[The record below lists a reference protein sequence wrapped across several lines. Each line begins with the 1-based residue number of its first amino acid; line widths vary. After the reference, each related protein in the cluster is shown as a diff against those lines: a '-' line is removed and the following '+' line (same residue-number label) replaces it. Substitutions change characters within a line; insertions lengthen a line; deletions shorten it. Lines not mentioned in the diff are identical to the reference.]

1 MTNSSC
7 KIYTEMEVTKI
18 ILGEAGGYVEMKKIH
33 FKRIMALMLSFV
45 MIMGAA
51 FAMTSNTAKAASEA
65 TFTVTA
71 DKTELHRGD
80 QFTVSVSMADNVNA
94 YGLTYKMFYD
104 AKKVSLVG
112 EPAKGSI
119 IDEAPN
125 CGGYGIYNKIT
136 GSDGIQAT
144 VICLS
149 KAVPNGTLMSATFEV
164 LEDAE
169 VGDLNFTYDIMITD
183 ESTAVLEHTNN
194 DQTDLS
200 VVVPVTGISLNKNET
215 TIARGATEQ
224 LTATVVPEGTGSTVA
239 WSSDNEEVATV
250 DQNGLVT
257 AVGKGTANIT
267 ATAGGQSASC
277 KVTVNAPLQG
287 IQITGEQST
296 IKKGQ
301 TTQLS
306 VIYEPEDTTDDA
318 TVTWSSDNE
327 DVATVD
333 QTGLVKAV
341 ADGTANIKAK
351 VGTLEATY
359 AITVQEVKLN
369 SIAIKDATTIHRG
382 GTETLEVTY
391 DPENTTDDK
400 TVVWESSDPT
410 VANVDGSGTVTA
422 VGIGSAKITA
432 KVGNHTD
439 VCVVTVDAPLE
450 SIDVQDALELVK
462 NQTAVINYELVP
474 SDTTDKALVTF
485 TSSDPTVAT
494 VDENGKVT
502 ALKAGT
508 TVITLK
514 GANDVTAEVTV
525 TVTEIQIDT
534 VSLDKESAVV
544 EKGQTTELTAVV
556 GPETTTDENKSI
568 KWSSSD
574 PSVVKVSP
582 EQTNSGEKVTVTATD
597 KGGTATITAEAWNG
611 TKAECVITVPI
622 HIENVTLPQDVTL
635 NRGRTTV
642 LDVVCDPEENDD
654 TITSVEWQSDAPE
667 VAFVYSDGTIEGIK
681 EGTANVTA
689 KVTVTTLANETKE
702 YTAQTQVTVN
712 ENHLDADLGEKL
724 AFEKMEDALLK
735 GQSIDMYAQLNLED
749 IMYENEITDGVLIE
763 WTSSDED
770 VATIGQTGRLT
781 GLKKGSTTIT
791 AVVTAKDGEGQIV
804 GTYTVETEVEVKEIP
819 LESIAFDKIIK
830 EMVVGSSETLHII
843 YNPENT
849 TDLRDV
855 EWSSSDEAI
864 LSVEN
869 GKVTALKPGTATI
882 TAKVGDKEVSCEILV
897 KAAESGQPG
906 QGSGTD
912 SGNAAGAGTDK
923 GDSVRTGD
931 TANIILY
938 IVLLAGAMAAIVII
952 WRKRRF
958 TK

>member
-1 MTNSSC
+1 
-7 KIYTEMEVTKI
+7 
-18 ILGEAGGYVEMKKIH
+18 MKKIH
-33 FKRIMALMLSFV
+33 FKRILALMLSFV

-51 FAMTSNTAKAASEA
+51 FAMMPNTAKAASEA

-71 DKTELHRGD
+71 DKKELHRGD
-80 QFTVSVSMADNVNA
+80 QFTVTVSMADNVNA
-94 YGLTYKMFYD
+94 YGLTYELFYD
-104 AKKVSLVG
+104 AAKVSVVG
-112 EPAKGSI
+112 EPQRGTVYDGLSMDNMDIYMLTSDVAGSCVAATI
-119 IDEAPN
+119 GRTEAA
-125 CGGYGIYNKIT
+125 I
-136 GSDGIQAT
+136 S
-144 VICLS
+144 
-149 KAVPNGTLMSATFEV
+149 NGTVMMITFEV
-164 LEDAE
+164 LEDAA
-169 VGDLNFTYDIMITD
+169 VGDLGFTYNVLITD
-183 ESTAVLEHTNN
+183 GSTAVLEYTNN

-200 VVVPVTGISLNKNET
+200 VAVPVTDISLNKNAT

-224 LTATVVPEGTGSTVA
+224 LTATVEPEGTGSTVA
-239 WSSDNEEVATV
+239 WSSDNEAVATV

-277 KVTVNAPLQG
+277 AVTVNAPLQG
-287 IQITGEQST
+287 IEITGEQST

-306 VIYEPEDTTDDA
+306 VVYDPEDTTDDT

-327 DVATVD
+327 KVATVD

-359 AITVQEVKLN
+359 TITVQEVKLN

-382 GTETLEVTY
+382 ETETLEVTY

-400 TVVWESSDPT
+400 TVTWESSDPT
-410 VANVDGSGTVTA
+410 VATVDGSGTVTA
-422 VGIGSAKITA
+422 TGIGSANITA

-450 SIDVQDALELVK
+450 SIDVQDTLELVK
-462 NQTAVINYELVP
+462 NQTAVIDYKLVP
-474 SDTTDKALVTF
+474 SDTTDEKTVTF
-485 TSSDPTVAT
+485 ISSDETVAT

-508 TVITLK
+508 TVIILK

-525 TVTEIQIDT
+525 TVTEIPIDT

-568 KWSSSD
+568 KWSSSG
-574 PSVVKVSP
+574 PSVATVSP
-582 EQTNSGEKVTVTATD
+582 EQTNSGEKVTVTAAD

-611 TKAECVITVPI
+611 TKAECVITVPV

-667 VAFVYSDGTIEGIK
+667 VAAVYSDGTVEGMK
-681 EGTANVTA
+681 EGTANITA
-689 KVTVTTLANETKE
+689 KVTVTTLTNETKE

-712 ENHLDADLGEKL
+712 ENHLDAGLGETIV
-724 AFEKMEDALLK
+724 FEDLEDALLK
-735 GQSIDMYAQLNLED
+735 GQSIDMYDQMNL
-749 IMYENEITDGVLIE
+749 YEILSQNDITDIVTIQ

-770 VATIGQTGRLT
+770 VAAIDQTGRLT
-781 GLKKGSTTIT
+781 GLKKGATTIT
-791 AVVTAKDGEGQIV
+791 AVVTAKDGEGQVV
-804 GTYTVETEVEVKEIP
+804 GEYTVTTDVEIKEIP

-830 EMVVGSSETLHII
+830 EMVVGSSETLHVI

-849 TDLRDV
+849 TDQRDV

-882 TAKVGDKEVSCEILV
+882 TAKVGDKEVSCKILV

-912 SGNAAGAGTDK
+912 SGNVAGAGTDK

-938 IVLLAGAMAAIVII
+938 IALLAGAMAAIVII

>member
-1 MTNSSC
+1 
-7 KIYTEMEVTKI
+7 
-18 ILGEAGGYVEMKKIH
+18 MKKIH
-33 FKRIMALMLSFV
+33 FKRILALMLSFV

-51 FAMTSNTAKAASEA
+51 FAMMPNTAKAASEA

-71 DKTELHRGD
+71 DKKELHRGD
-80 QFTVSVSMADNVNA
+80 QFTVTVSMADNVNA
-94 YGLTYKMFYD
+94 YGLTYELFYD
-104 AKKVSLVG
+104 AAKVSVVG
-112 EPAKGSI
+112 EPQRGTVYDGLSMDNMDIYMLTSDVAGSCVAATI
-119 IDEAPN
+119 GRTEAA
-125 CGGYGIYNKIT
+125 I
-136 GSDGIQAT
+136 S
-144 VICLS
+144 
-149 KAVPNGTLMSATFEV
+149 NGTVMMITFEV
-164 LEDAE
+164 LEDAA
-169 VGDLNFTYDIMITD
+169 VGDLGFTYNVLITD
-183 ESTAVLEHTNN
+183 GSTAVLEYTNN

-200 VVVPVTGISLNKNET
+200 VAVPVTDISLNKNAT

-224 LTATVVPEGTGSTVA
+224 LTATVEPEGTGSTVA
-239 WSSDNEEVATV
+239 WSSDNEAVATV

-277 KVTVNAPLQG
+277 AVTVNAPLQG
-287 IQITGEQST
+287 IEITGEQST

-306 VIYEPEDTTDDA
+306 VVYDPEDTTDDT

-327 DVATVD
+327 KVATVD

-359 AITVQEVKLN
+359 TITVQEVKLN

-382 GTETLEVTY
+382 ETETLEVTY

-400 TVVWESSDPT
+400 TVTWESSDPT
-410 VANVDGSGTVTA
+410 VATVDGSGTVTA
-422 VGIGSAKITA
+422 TGIGSANITA

-450 SIDVQDALELVK
+450 SIDVQDTLELVK
-462 NQTAVINYELVP
+462 NQTAVIDYKLVP
-474 SDTTDKALVTF
+474 SDTTDEKTVTF
-485 TSSDPTVAT
+485 ISSDETVAT

-508 TVITLK
+508 TVIILK

-525 TVTEIQIDT
+525 TVTEIPIDT

-574 PSVVKVSP
+574 PSVATVSP
-582 EQTNSGEKVTVTATD
+582 EQTNSGEKVTVTAAD

-611 TKAECVITVPI
+611 TKAECVITVPV

-667 VAFVYSDGTIEGIK
+667 VAAVYSDGTVEGMK
-681 EGTANVTA
+681 EGTANITA
-689 KVTVTTLANETKE
+689 KVTVTTLTNETKE

-712 ENHLDADLGEKL
+712 ENHLDAGLGETIV
-724 AFEKMEDALLK
+724 FEDLEDALLK
-735 GQSIDMYAQLNLED
+735 GQSIDMYDQMNL
-749 IMYENEITDGVLIE
+749 YEILSQNDITDIVTIQ

-770 VATIGQTGRLT
+770 VAAIDQTGRLT
-781 GLKKGSTTIT
+781 GLKKGATTIT
-791 AVVTAKDGEGQIV
+791 AVVTAKDGEGQVV
-804 GTYTVETEVEVKEIP
+804 GEYTVTTDVEIKEIP

-830 EMVVGSSETLHII
+830 EMVVGSSETLHVI

-849 TDLRDV
+849 TDQRDV

-882 TAKVGDKEVSCEILV
+882 TAKVGDKEVSCKILV

-912 SGNAAGAGTDK
+912 SGNVAGAGTDK

-938 IVLLAGAMAAIVII
+938 IALLAGAMAAIVII

>member
-1 MTNSSC
+1 
-7 KIYTEMEVTKI
+7 
-18 ILGEAGGYVEMKKIH
+18 MKKIH

-51 FAMTSNTAKAASEA
+51 FAMTPNVAKAASEA

-71 DKTELHRGD
+71 DKKELHRGD
-80 QFTVSVSMADNVNA
+80 QFTVSVSMSDNVNA
-94 YGLTYKMFYD
+94 YGLVYKMFYD
-104 AKKVSLVG
+104 AEKVSLVG
-112 EPAKGSI
+112 DPVKGSI

-474 SDTTDKALVTF
+474 SDTTDKAPVTF

-525 TVTEIQIDT
+525 TVTEIPIDT
-534 VSLDKESAVV
+534 VSLDKESAVI

-574 PSVVKVSP
+574 PSVVTVSP
-582 EQTNSGEKVTVTATD
+582 EQTNSGDKVTVTATD

-611 TKAECVITVPI
+611 TKAECVITVPV
-622 HIENVTLPQDVTL
+622 HSENVTLPQDVTL

-642 LDVVCDPEENDD
+642 VDVGCNPEENDD
-654 TITSVEWQSDAPE
+654 TITSVEWRSDAPE
-667 VAFVYSDGTIEGIK
+667 VADVYSDGTVEGIK
-681 EGTANVTA
+681 EGTANITA

-702 YTAQTQVTVN
+702 YTAQTQVTVK
-712 ENHLDADLGEKL
+712 ENHLDAELGGKL
-724 AFEKMEDALLK
+724 AFEELKDALLK
-735 GQSIDMYAQLNLED
+735 GQSIDMYYQLNLED

-770 VATIGQTGRLT
+770 VAAIEQTGRLT
-781 GLKKGSTTIT
+781 GLKEGSTTIT
-791 AVVTAKDGEGQIV
+791 AVVTAKDGEGQVV

-830 EMVVGSSETLHII
+830 EMVVGSSETLHVI

-882 TAKVGDKEVSCEILV
+882 TAKVGDKEVSCEVLV

-912 SGNAAGAGTDK
+912 SGNVAGAGADK

-938 IVLLAGAMAAIVII
+938 IALLAGAMAAIVII

>member
-1 MTNSSC
+1 
-7 KIYTEMEVTKI
+7 
-18 ILGEAGGYVEMKKIH
+18 MKKIH

-51 FAMTSNTAKAASEA
+51 FAMTPNVAKAASEA

-71 DKTELHRGD
+71 DKKELHRGD
-80 QFTVSVSMADNVNA
+80 QFTVSVSMSDNVNA
-94 YGLTYKMFYD
+94 YGLVYKMFYD
-104 AKKVSLVG
+104 AEKVSLVG
-112 EPAKGSI
+112 DPVKGSI

-474 SDTTDKALVTF
+474 SDTTDKAPVTF

-525 TVTEIQIDT
+525 TVTEIPIDT
-534 VSLDKESAVV
+534 VSLDKESAVI

-574 PSVVKVSP
+574 PSVVTVSP
-582 EQTNSGEKVTVTATD
+582 EQTNSGDKVTVTATD

-611 TKAECVITVPI
+611 TKAECVITVPV

-642 LDVVCDPEENDD
+642 LDVGCNPEENDD

-667 VAFVYSDGTIEGIK
+667 VAAVYSDGTVEGIK
-681 EGTANVTA
+681 EGKANITA
-689 KVTVTTLANETKE
+689 KVTVTTLVNETKE
-702 YTAQTQVTVN
+702 YTAKTQVTVK
-712 ENHLDADLGEKL
+712 ENHLDADLGGKL
-724 AFEKMEDALLK
+724 AFEDMEEALLK
-735 GQSIDMYAQLNLED
+735 GQSVDMYYQLNLED

-770 VATIGQTGRLT
+770 VAAIEQTGRLT
-781 GLKKGSTTIT
+781 GLKEGSTTIT
-791 AVVTAKDGEGQIV
+791 AVVTAKDGEGQVV

-830 EMVVGSSETLHII
+830 EMVVGSSETLHVI

-882 TAKVGDKEVSCEILV
+882 TAKVGDKEVSCEVLV

-912 SGNAAGAGTDK
+912 SGNVAGAGADK

-938 IVLLAGAMAAIVII
+938 IALLAGAMAAIVII

>member
-1 MTNSSC
+1 
-7 KIYTEMEVTKI
+7 
-18 ILGEAGGYVEMKKIH
+18 MKKIH

-51 FAMTSNTAKAASEA
+51 FAMTPNVAKAASEA

-71 DKTELHRGD
+71 DKKELHRGD
-80 QFTVSVSMADNVNA
+80 QFTVSVSMSDNVNA
-94 YGLTYKMFYD
+94 YGLVYKMFYD
-104 AKKVSLVG
+104 AEKVSLVG
-112 EPAKGSI
+112 DPVKGSI

-474 SDTTDKALVTF
+474 SDTTDKAPVTF

-525 TVTEIQIDT
+525 TVTEIPIDT
-534 VSLDKESAVV
+534 VSLDKESAVI

-574 PSVVKVSP
+574 PSVVTVSP
-582 EQTNSGEKVTVTATD
+582 EQTNSGDKVTVTATD

-611 TKAECVITVPI
+611 TKAECVITVPV

-642 LDVVCDPEENDD
+642 LDVGCNPEENDD
-654 TITSVEWQSDAPE
+654 TITSVEWRSDAPE
-667 VAFVYSDGTIEGIK
+667 VADVYSDGTVEGIK
-681 EGTANVTA
+681 EGTANITA

-702 YTAQTQVTVN
+702 YTAQTQVTVK
-712 ENHLDADLGEKL
+712 ENHLDAELGGKL
-724 AFEKMEDALLK
+724 AFEELKDALLK
-735 GQSIDMYAQLNLED
+735 GQSIDMYYQLNLED

-770 VATIGQTGRLT
+770 VAAIEQTGRLT
-781 GLKKGSTTIT
+781 GLKEGSTTIT
-791 AVVTAKDGEGQIV
+791 AVVTAKDGEGQVV

-830 EMVVGSSETLHII
+830 EMVVGSSETLHVI

-882 TAKVGDKEVSCEILV
+882 TAKVGDKEVSCEVLV

-912 SGNAAGAGTDK
+912 SGNVAGAGADK

-938 IVLLAGAMAAIVII
+938 IALLVGAMAAIVII

>member
-1 MTNSSC
+1 
-7 KIYTEMEVTKI
+7 
-18 ILGEAGGYVEMKKIH
+18 MKKIH
-33 FKRIMALMLSFV
+33 FKRILALMLSFV

-51 FAMTSNTAKAASEA
+51 FAMTPNVAKAASEA

-71 DKTELHRGD
+71 DKKELHRGD

-94 YGLTYKMFYD
+94 YGLTYDLLYD
-104 AKKVSLVG
+104 AKRVSLVDK
-112 EPAKGSI
+112 PVMGSI
-119 IDEAPN
+119 FSELNATNWEFGSCD
-125 CGGYGIYNKIT
+125 KIT
-136 GSDGIQAT
+136 GQDGIRAT
-144 VICLS
+144 VVCMNR
-149 KAVPNGTLMSATFEV
+149 AVPNGTLMSATFEV
-164 LEDAE
+164 LEDAT
-169 VGDLNFTYDIMITD
+169 VGELGFDYDIMITAGD
-183 ESTAVLEHTNN
+183 AESTVLEYTNN
-194 DQTDLS
+194 DQTNLS
-200 VVVPVTGISLNKNET
+200 IVVPVTGISLNKNET

-224 LTATVVPEGTGSTVA
+224 LTATVEPEGSGSTVA
-239 WSSDNEEVATV
+239 WSSGNEKVATV
-250 DQNGLVT
+250 DETGLVT

-277 KVTVNAPLQG
+277 KVTVNAPLQR
-287 IQITGEQST
+287 IEITGEQST
-296 IKKGQ
+296 IKKGH

-306 VIYEPEDTTDDA
+306 VIYDPEDTTDDT

-327 DVATVD
+327 KVATVD

-351 VGTLEATY
+351 VGTLEDTY

-369 SIAIKDATTIHRG
+369 GISIKDATTIHRG
-382 GTETLEVTY
+382 GKETLEVTY

-400 TVVWESSDPT
+400 TVTWESSDPT
-410 VANVDGSGTVTA
+410 VAAVDGSGTVTA
-422 VGIGSAKITA
+422 VGKGTANITA
-432 KVGNHTD
+432 NVGNHKA
-439 VCVVTVDAPLE
+439 VCVVTVDVPLE
-450 SIDVQDALELVK
+450 SIDVPDTLELVK
-462 NQTAVINYELVP
+462 NQTAVIDYKLVP
-474 SDTTDKALVTF
+474 SDTTDNAPVTF

-525 TVTEIQIDT
+525 TVTEIPIDT

-574 PSVVKVSP
+574 PSVVTVSP
-582 EQTNSGEKVTVTATD
+582 EQTNSGDKVTVTATD

-611 TKAECVITVPI
+611 TKAECVITVPV
-622 HIENVTLPQDVTL
+622 HIENVTLPQDVIL

-667 VAFVYSDGTIEGIK
+667 VADVYSDGTVEGIK
-681 EGTANVTA
+681 EGTANITA

-702 YTAQTQVTVN
+702 YTAQTQVTVK
-712 ENHLDADLGEKL
+712 ENHLDAELGGKL
-724 AFEKMEDALLK
+724 AFEELKDALLK
-735 GQSIDMYAQLNLED
+735 GQFIDMYYQLNLED

-770 VATIGQTGRLT
+770 VAAIEQTGRLT
-781 GLKKGSTTIT
+781 GLKEGSTTIT
-791 AVVTAKDGEGQIV
+791 AVVTAKDGEGQVV

-843 YNPENT
+843 YNPDNT

-855 EWSSSDEAI
+855 EWSSSDATI
-864 LSVEN
+864 LTVEN
-869 GKVTALKPGTATI
+869 GKVTALKPGTAKV

-938 IVLLAGAMAAIVII
+938 IALLAGAMAAIVII

>member
-1 MTNSSC
+1 
-7 KIYTEMEVTKI
+7 
-18 ILGEAGGYVEMKKIH
+18 MKKIH

-51 FAMTSNTAKAASEA
+51 FAMTPNVAKAASEA

-71 DKTELHRGD
+71 DKKELHRGD
-80 QFTVSVSMADNVNA
+80 QFTVSVSMSDNVNA
-94 YGLTYKMFYD
+94 YGLVYKMFYD
-104 AKKVSLVG
+104 AEKVSLVG
-112 EPAKGSI
+112 DPVKGSI

-450 SIDVQDALELVK
+450 SIDVPDTLELVK
-462 NQTAVINYELVP
+462 NQTAVIDYKLVP
-474 SDTTDKALVTF
+474 NDTTDEKTVTF
-485 TSSDPTVAT
+485 ISSDETVAT

-508 TVITLK
+508 TVIILK

-525 TVTEIQIDT
+525 TVTEIPIDT

-574 PSVVKVSP
+574 PSVATVSP
-582 EQTNSGEKVTVTATD
+582 EQTNSGDKVTVTATD

-611 TKAECVITVPI
+611 TKAECVITVPV

-667 VAFVYSDGTIEGIK
+667 VADVYSDGTVEGIK
-681 EGTANVTA
+681 EGTANITA

-702 YTAQTQVTVN
+702 YTAQTQVTVK
-712 ENHLDADLGEKL
+712 ENHLDAELGGKL
-724 AFEKMEDALLK
+724 AFEELKDALLK
-735 GQSIDMYAQLNLED
+735 GRSIDMYYQLNLED

-770 VATIGQTGRLT
+770 VAAIEQTGRLT
-781 GLKKGSTTIT
+781 GLKEGSTTIT
-791 AVVTAKDGEGQIV
+791 AVVTAKDGEGQVV

-843 YNPENT
+843 YNPDNT

-855 EWSSSDEAI
+855 KWSSSDTTI
-864 LSVEN
+864 LTVEN
-869 GKVTALKPGTATI
+869 GKVTALKPGTATV

-906 QGSGTD
+906 QGTGT
-912 SGNAAGAGTDK
+912 GNDNTAGAGTDK
-923 GDSVRTGD
+923 GESVRTGD

-938 IVLLAGAMAAIVII
+938 IALLAGAMAAIVII

>member
-1 MTNSSC
+1 M
-7 KIYTEMEVTKI
+7 
-18 ILGEAGGYVEMKKIH
+18 
-33 FKRIMALMLSFV
+33 
-45 MIMGAA
+45 
-51 FAMTSNTAKAASEA
+51 
-65 TFTVTA
+65 
-71 DKTELHRGD
+71 
-80 QFTVSVSMADNVNA
+80 
-94 YGLTYKMFYD
+94 
-104 AKKVSLVG
+104 
-112 EPAKGSI
+112 
-119 IDEAPN
+119 
-125 CGGYGIYNKIT
+125 
-136 GSDGIQAT
+136 
-144 VICLS
+144 
-149 KAVPNGTLMSATFEV
+149 
-164 LEDAE
+164 
-169 VGDLNFTYDIMITD
+169 
-183 ESTAVLEHTNN
+183 
-194 DQTDLS
+194 
-200 VVVPVTGISLNKNET
+200 
-215 TIARGATEQ
+215 
-224 LTATVVPEGTGSTVA
+224 
-239 WSSDNEEVATV
+239 
-250 DQNGLVT
+250 
-257 AVGKGTANIT
+257 
-267 ATAGGQSASC
+267 
-277 KVTVNAPLQG
+277 TVNAPLQG
-287 IQITGEQST
+287 IEITGEQST

-306 VIYEPEDTTDDA
+306 VIYDPEDTTDDP

-327 DVATVD
+327 KVATVD

-369 SIAIKDATTIHRG
+369 GISIKDATTIHRG
-382 GTETLEVTY
+382 GKETLEVTY

-400 TVVWESSDPT
+400 TVTWESSDPT
-410 VANVDGSGTVTA
+410 VAAVDGSGTVTA
-422 VGIGSAKITA
+422 VKIGSANITA
-432 KVGNHTD
+432 TVGSYKA

-450 SIDVQDALELVK
+450 SIDAPDTLELVK
-462 NQTAVINYELVP
+462 NQTAVIGYELVP
-474 SDTTDKALVTF
+474 SDTTDKAPVTF

-494 VDENGKVT
+494 IDENGKVT

-525 TVTEIQIDT
+525 TVTEIPIDS

-574 PSVVKVSP
+574 PSVATVST
-582 EQTNSGEKVTVTATD
+582 EQTNSGETVTVTATD

-611 TKAECVITVPI
+611 TKAECVITVPV

-667 VAFVYSDGTIEGIK
+667 VAFIYSDGTIEGIK
-681 EGTANVTA
+681 EGTANITA
-689 KVTVTTLANETKE
+689 KVTVTTLTNETKE
-702 YTAQTQVTVN
+702 YTAQTQVAVN
-712 ENHLDADLGEKL
+712 ENHLDAGLGETIV
-724 AFEKMEDALLK
+724 FEDLEDALLK
-735 GQSIDMYAQLNLED
+735 GQSIDMYEQMNL
-749 IMYENEITDGVLIE
+749 YEILSQNDITDIVTIQ

-770 VATIGQTGRLT
+770 VAAIDQTGRLT

-791 AVVTAKDGEGQIV
+791 AVVTAEDGEGQVV
-804 GTYTVETEVEVKEIP
+804 GEYTVETEVEVKEIP

-855 EWSSSDEAI
+855 KWSSSDEAI

-912 SGNAAGAGTDK
+912 SGNAAGANTDK

-938 IVLLAGAMAAIVII
+938 IALLVGAMAAIVII

>member
-1 MTNSSC
+1 
-7 KIYTEMEVTKI
+7 
-18 ILGEAGGYVEMKKIH
+18 MKKIH

-51 FAMTSNTAKAASEA
+51 FAMTPNVAKAASEA

-71 DKTELHRGD
+71 DKKELHRGD
-80 QFTVSVSMADNVNA
+80 QFTVSVSMSDNVNA
-94 YGLTYKMFYD
+94 YGLVYKMFYD
-104 AKKVSLVG
+104 AEKVSLVG
-112 EPAKGSI
+112 DPVKGSI

-474 SDTTDKALVTF
+474 SDTTDKAPVTF

-525 TVTEIQIDT
+525 TVTEIPIDT
-534 VSLDKESAVV
+534 VSLDKESAVI

-574 PSVVKVSP
+574 PSVVTVSP
-582 EQTNSGEKVTVTATD
+582 EQTNSGDKVTVTATD

-611 TKAECVITVPI
+611 TKAECVITVPV

-642 LDVVCDPEENDD
+642 LDVGCNPEENDD
-654 TITSVEWQSDAPE
+654 TITSVEWRSDAPE
-667 VAFVYSDGTIEGIK
+667 VADVYSDGTVEGIK
-681 EGTANVTA
+681 EGTANITA

-702 YTAQTQVTVN
+702 YTAQTQVTVK
-712 ENHLDADLGEKL
+712 ENHLDAELGGKL
-724 AFEKMEDALLK
+724 AFEELKDALLK
-735 GQSIDMYAQLNLED
+735 GQSIDMYYQLNLED

-770 VATIGQTGRLT
+770 VAAIEQTGRLT
-781 GLKKGSTTIT
+781 GLKEGSTTIT
-791 AVVTAKDGEGQIV
+791 AVVTAKDGEGQVV

-830 EMVVGSSETLHII
+830 EMVVGSSETLHVI

-882 TAKVGDKEVSCEILV
+882 TAKVGDKEVSCEVLV

-912 SGNAAGAGTDK
+912 SGNVAGAGADK

-938 IVLLAGAMAAIVII
+938 IALLAGAMAAIVII

>member
-1 MTNSSC
+1 
-7 KIYTEMEVTKI
+7 
-18 ILGEAGGYVEMKKIH
+18 MKKIH
-33 FKRIMALMLSFV
+33 FKRILALMLSFV

-51 FAMTSNTAKAASEA
+51 FAMMPNTAKAASEA

-71 DKTELHRGD
+71 DKKELHRGD
-80 QFTVSVSMADNVNA
+80 QFTVTVSMADNVNA
-94 YGLTYKMFYD
+94 YGLTYELFYD
-104 AKKVSLVG
+104 AAKVSVVG
-112 EPAKGSI
+112 EPQRGTVYDGLSMDNMDIYMLTSDVAGSCVAATI
-119 IDEAPN
+119 GRTEAA
-125 CGGYGIYNKIT
+125 I
-136 GSDGIQAT
+136 S
-144 VICLS
+144 
-149 KAVPNGTLMSATFEV
+149 NGTVMMITFEV
-164 LEDAE
+164 LEDAA
-169 VGDLNFTYDIMITD
+169 VGDLGFTYNVLITD
-183 ESTAVLEHTNN
+183 GSTAVLEYTNN

-200 VVVPVTGISLNKNET
+200 VAVPVTDISLNKNAT

-224 LTATVVPEGTGSTVA
+224 LTATVEPEGTGSTVA
-239 WSSDNEEVATV
+239 WSSDNEAVATV

-277 KVTVNAPLQG
+277 AVTVNAPLQG
-287 IQITGEQST
+287 IEITGEQST

-306 VIYEPEDTTDDA
+306 VVYDPEDTTDDT

-327 DVATVD
+327 KVATVD

-359 AITVQEVKLN
+359 TITVQEVKLN

-382 GTETLEVTY
+382 ETETLEVTY

-400 TVVWESSDPT
+400 TVTWESSDPT
-410 VANVDGSGTVTA
+410 VATVDGSGTVTA
-422 VGIGSAKITA
+422 TGIGSANITA

-450 SIDVQDALELVK
+450 SIDVQDTLELVK
-462 NQTAVINYELVP
+462 NQTAVIDYKLVP
-474 SDTTDKALVTF
+474 SDTTDKEPVTF

-494 VDENGKVT
+494 VDADGTVV

-525 TVTEIQIDT
+525 TVIEIPIDT
-534 VSLDKESAVV
+534 VFLDKESTVV

-574 PSVVKVSP
+574 PSVVTVSP
-582 EQTNSGEKVTVTATD
+582 EQTNSGDKVTVTATD

-611 TKAECVITVPI
+611 TKAECVITVPV

-667 VAFVYSDGTIEGIK
+667 VAVVYSDGTVEGIK
-681 EGTANVTA
+681 EGTANITA

-702 YTAQTQVTVN
+702 YTAQTQVTVK
-712 ENHLDADLGEKL
+712 ENHLDAELGGKL

-735 GQSIDMYAQLNLED
+735 GQSIDMYYQLNLED
-749 IMYENEITDGVLIE
+749 IMYENEITDGILIE

-770 VATIGQTGRLT
+770 IAAIEQTGRLT
-781 GLKKGSTTIT
+781 GLKEGSTTIT
-791 AVVTAKDGEGQIV
+791 AVISAKDGEGQVV
-804 GTYTVETEVEVKEIP
+804 GEYTVTTDVEVREIP

-843 YNPENT
+843 YNPDNT

-855 EWSSSDEAI
+855 EWGSSDATI

-869 GKVTALKPGTATI
+869 GRVTALKPGTATV

-897 KAAESGQPG
+897 KAAESGQ
-906 QGSGTD
+906 GSGT
-912 SGNAAGAGTDK
+912 GNDNTAEAGTDK

-938 IVLLAGAMAAIVII
+938 IALLAGAMAAIVII

>member
-1 MTNSSC
+1 
-7 KIYTEMEVTKI
+7 
-18 ILGEAGGYVEMKKIH
+18 MKKIH

-51 FAMTSNTAKAASEA
+51 FAMTPNVAKAASEA

-71 DKTELHRGD
+71 DKKELHRGD
-80 QFTVSVSMADNVNA
+80 QFTVSVSMSDNVNA
-94 YGLTYKMFYD
+94 YGLVYKMFYD
-104 AKKVSLVG
+104 AEKVSLVG
-112 EPAKGSI
+112 DPVKGSI

-164 LEDAE
+164 LEEAE
-169 VGDLNFTYDIMITD
+169 VGDLNFTYEIMITD
-183 ESTAVLEHTNN
+183 ESTAELEYTNN

-224 LTATVVPEGTGSTVA
+224 LTATVEPEGTGSTVA
-239 WSSDNEEVATV
+239 WSSDNEEVAKV

-277 KVTVNAPLQG
+277 AVTVNAPLKG
-287 IQITGEQST
+287 IQITGERDT
-296 IKKGQ
+296 IKKGDKEK
-301 TTQLS
+301 LS
-306 VIYEPEDTTDDA
+306 VVYDPEDTTDDT

-327 DVATVD
+327 KVATVD
-333 QTGLVKAV
+333 QTGLVTAV

-369 SIAIKDATTIHRG
+369 GITIKDATTIHRG
-382 GTETLEVTY
+382 ETETLEVTY

-400 TVVWESSDPT
+400 TVEWTTTDPA
-410 VANVDGSGTVTA
+410 VATVDGSGPVTA
-422 VGIGSAKITA
+422 VGIGSANITA
-432 KVGNHTD
+432 TVGNHTD

-450 SIDVQDALELVK
+450 SIEVQDTLEMVK
-462 NQTAVINYELVP
+462 NQTAVIDYKLVP
-474 SDTTDKALVTF
+474 SDTTDNAPVTF

-494 VDENGKVT
+494 VDESGKIT

-525 TVTEIQIDT
+525 TVTEIPIDT
-534 VSLDKESAVV
+534 VSLDKESAVI

-574 PSVVKVSP
+574 PSVVTVSP
-582 EQTNSGEKVTVTATD
+582 EQTNSGDKVTVTATD

-611 TKAECVITVPI
+611 TKAECVITVPV
-622 HIENVTLPQDVTL
+622 HIENITLPQDVTL

-667 VAFVYSDGTIEGIK
+667 VADVYSDGTVEGIK
-681 EGTANVTA
+681 EGTANITA

-702 YTAQTQVTVN
+702 YTAQTQVTVK
-712 ENHLDADLGEKL
+712 ENHLDAELGGKL
-724 AFEKMEDALLK
+724 AFEELKDALLK
-735 GQSIDMYAQLNLED
+735 GQSIDMYYQLNLED

-770 VATIGQTGRLT
+770 VAAIEQTGRLT
-781 GLKKGSTTIT
+781 GLKEGSTTIT
-791 AVVTAKDGEGQIV
+791 AVVTAKDGEGQVV

-855 EWSSSDEAI
+855 EWSSSDATI

-869 GKVTALKPGTATI
+869 GKVTALKPGTAKV

-906 QGSGTD
+906 QGSGT
-912 SGNAAGAGTDK
+912 GNDNTAGAGTDK

-938 IVLLAGAMAAIVII
+938 IALLAGAMAAIVII

>member
-1 MTNSSC
+1 M
-7 KIYTEMEVTKI
+7 
-18 ILGEAGGYVEMKKIH
+18 
-33 FKRIMALMLSFV
+33 
-45 MIMGAA
+45 
-51 FAMTSNTAKAASEA
+51 
-65 TFTVTA
+65 
-71 DKTELHRGD
+71 
-80 QFTVSVSMADNVNA
+80 
-94 YGLTYKMFYD
+94 
-104 AKKVSLVG
+104 
-112 EPAKGSI
+112 
-119 IDEAPN
+119 
-125 CGGYGIYNKIT
+125 
-136 GSDGIQAT
+136 
-144 VICLS
+144 
-149 KAVPNGTLMSATFEV
+149 
-164 LEDAE
+164 
-169 VGDLNFTYDIMITD
+169 
-183 ESTAVLEHTNN
+183 
-194 DQTDLS
+194 
-200 VVVPVTGISLNKNET
+200 
-215 TIARGATEQ
+215 
-224 LTATVVPEGTGSTVA
+224 
-239 WSSDNEEVATV
+239 
-250 DQNGLVT
+250 
-257 AVGKGTANIT
+257 
-267 ATAGGQSASC
+267 
-277 KVTVNAPLQG
+277 
-287 IQITGEQST
+287 
-296 IKKGQ
+296 
-301 TTQLS
+301 
-306 VIYEPEDTTDDA
+306 
-318 TVTWSSDNE
+318 
-327 DVATVD
+327 
-333 QTGLVKAV
+333 
-341 ADGTANIKAK
+341 
-351 VGTLEATY
+351 
-359 AITVQEVKLN
+359 
-369 SIAIKDATTIHRG
+369 
-382 GTETLEVTY
+382 
-391 DPENTTDDK
+391 
-400 TVVWESSDPT
+400 
-410 VANVDGSGTVTA
+410 DGSGTVTA

-474 SDTTDKALVTF
+474 SDTTDKAPVTF
-485 TSSDPTVAT
+485 TSSEPTVAT

-525 TVTEIQIDT
+525 TVTEIPIDT

-574 PSVVKVSP
+574 PSVATVST
-582 EQTNSGEKVTVTATD
+582 EQTNSGETVTVTATD

-667 VAFVYSDGTIEGIK
+667 VTFVYSDGTIEGIK
-681 EGTANVTA
+681 EGTANITA

-849 TDLRDV
+849 TDLRD
-855 EWSSSDEAI
+855 EE
-864 LSVEN
+864 
-869 GKVTALKPGTATI
+869 
-882 TAKVGDKEVSCEILV
+882 
-897 KAAESGQPG
+897 
-906 QGSGTD
+906 
-912 SGNAAGAGTDK
+912 
-923 GDSVRTGD
+923 
-931 TANIILY
+931 
-938 IVLLAGAMAAIVII
+938 
-952 WRKRRF
+952 
-958 TK
+958 

>member
-1 MTNSSC
+1 
-7 KIYTEMEVTKI
+7 
-18 ILGEAGGYVEMKKIH
+18 MKKIH

-51 FAMTSNTAKAASEA
+51 FAMTPNVAKAASEA

-71 DKTELHRGD
+71 DKKELHRGD
-80 QFTVSVSMADNVNA
+80 QFTVSVSMSDNVNA
-94 YGLTYKMFYD
+94 YGLVYKMFYD
-104 AKKVSLVG
+104 AEKVSLVG
-112 EPAKGSI
+112 DPVKGSI

-474 SDTTDKALVTF
+474 SDTTDKAPVTF

-525 TVTEIQIDT
+525 TVTEIPIDT

-667 VAFVYSDGTIEGIK
+667 VAAVYSDGTVEGIK
-681 EGTANVTA
+681 EGKANITA
-689 KVTVTTLANETKE
+689 KVTVTTLVNETKE
-702 YTAQTQVTVN
+702 YTAKTQVTVK
-712 ENHLDADLGEKL
+712 ENHLDADLGGKL
-724 AFEKMEDALLK
+724 AFEDMEEALLK
-735 GQSIDMYAQLNLED
+735 GQSVDMYYQLNLED
-749 IMYENEITDGVLIE
+749 IMRDNEITDGVLIE

-770 VATIGQTGRLT
+770 VATIGQTGKLT
-781 GLKKGSTTIT
+781 GLKEGSTTIT

-855 EWSSSDEAI
+855 EWSSSDATI

-897 KAAESGQPG
+897 KVAESGQPG

-912 SGNAAGAGTDK
+912 SGNVAGAGADK

-938 IVLLAGAMAAIVII
+938 IALLAGAMAAIVII

>member
-1 MTNSSC
+1 
-7 KIYTEMEVTKI
+7 
-18 ILGEAGGYVEMKKIH
+18 MKKIH

-51 FAMTSNTAKAASEA
+51 FAMTPNVAKAASEA

-71 DKTELHRGD
+71 DKKELHRGD
-80 QFTVSVSMADNVNA
+80 QFTVSVSMSDNVNA
-94 YGLTYKMFYD
+94 YGLVYKMFYD
-104 AKKVSLVG
+104 AEKVSLVG
-112 EPAKGSI
+112 DPVKGSI

-474 SDTTDKALVTF
+474 SDTTDKAPVTF

-525 TVTEIQIDT
+525 TVTEIPIDT
-534 VSLDKESAVV
+534 VSLDKESAVI

-574 PSVVKVSP
+574 PSVVTVSP
-582 EQTNSGEKVTVTATD
+582 EQTNSGDKVTVTATD

-611 TKAECVITVPI
+611 TKAECVITVPV

-642 LDVVCDPEENDD
+642 LDVGCNPEENDD
-654 TITSVEWQSDAPE
+654 TITSVEWRSDAPE
-667 VAFVYSDGTIEGIK
+667 VADVYSDGTVEGIK
-681 EGTANVTA
+681 EGTANITA

-702 YTAQTQVTVN
+702 YTAQTQVTVK
-712 ENHLDADLGEKL
+712 ENHLDAELGGKL
-724 AFEKMEDALLK
+724 AFEELKDALLK
-735 GQSIDMYAQLNLED
+735 GQSIDMYYQLNLED

-770 VATIGQTGRLT
+770 VAAIEQTGRLT
-781 GLKKGSTTIT
+781 GLKEGSTTIT
-791 AVVTAKDGEGQIV
+791 AVVTAKDGEGQVV

-830 EMVVGSSETLHII
+830 EMVVGSSETLHVI

-849 TDLRDV
+849 TDLRDG

-882 TAKVGDKEVSCEILV
+882 TAKVGDKEVSCEVLV

-912 SGNAAGAGTDK
+912 SGNVAGAGADK

-938 IVLLAGAMAAIVII
+938 IALLAGAMAAIVII

>member
-1 MTNSSC
+1 
-7 KIYTEMEVTKI
+7 
-18 ILGEAGGYVEMKKIH
+18 MKRLKKAIS
-33 FKRIMALMLSFV
+33 IMLSFAL
-45 MIMGAA
+45 IAGIC
-51 FAMTSNTAKAASEA
+51 FNLYPREAKAANEILFS
-65 TFTVTA
+65 VTA
-71 DKTELHRGD
+71 DKQELKPGE
-80 QFTVSVSMADNVNA
+80 QVTVTVEMSDNVDG
-94 YGLTYKMFYD
+94 YTMQYMMQFDDSRL
-104 AKKVSLVG
+104 
-112 EPAKGSI
+112 EI
-119 IDEAPN
+119 IDYKLGNVADGAYIAGINATSNEVSAAIAHANKMPN
-125 CGGYGIYNKIT
+125 GVVLTATFKVLDN
-136 GSDGIQAT
+136 AT
-144 VICLS
+144 VGNALFTYNNTIVS
-149 KAVPNGTLMSATFEV
+149 DEMTTAAVPHMVNDM
-164 LEDAE
+164 
-169 VGDLNFTYDIMITD
+169 
-183 ESTAVLEHTNN
+183 TN
-194 DQTDLS
+194 LS

-215 TIARGATEQ
+215 TIARGGTEQ
-224 LTATVVPEGTGSTVA
+224 LTATVEPEGTGSTVA
-239 WSSDNEEVATV
+239 WSSDNEKVATV
-250 DQNGLVT
+250 DETGLVT

-287 IQITGEQST
+287 IEITGEQST

-306 VIYEPEDTTDDA
+306 VIYDPEDTTDDT
-318 TVTWSSDNE
+318 TVIWSSDNE
-327 DVATVD
+327 KVATVD

-369 SIAIKDATTIHRG
+369 GISIKDATTIHRG

-400 TVVWESSDPT
+400 TVTWESSDPT
-410 VANVDGSGTVTA
+410 VATVDGSGTVTA
-422 VGIGSAKITA
+422 TGIGSANITA

-450 SIDVQDALELVK
+450 RIDVQDTLELVK
-462 NQTAVINYELVP
+462 NQTAVIDYKLVP
-474 SDTTDKALVTF
+474 SDTTDEKTVTF
-485 TSSDPTVAT
+485 ISSDEAVAT

-525 TVTEIQIDT
+525 TVTEIPIDT
-534 VSLDKESAVV
+534 VSLDKESAVI

-574 PSVVKVSP
+574 PSVATVSP
-582 EQTNSGEKVTVTATD
+582 EQTNSGEKVTVTAAD

-611 TKAECVITVPI
+611 TKAECVITVPV

-667 VAFVYSDGTIEGIK
+667 VADVYSDGTVEGIK
-681 EGTANVTA
+681 EGTANITA

-702 YTAQTQVTVN
+702 YTAQTQVTVK
-712 ENHLDADLGEKL
+712 ENHLDAELGGKL
-724 AFEKMEDALLK
+724 AFEELKDALLK
-735 GQSIDMYAQLNLED
+735 GQSIDMYYQLNLED

-770 VATIGQTGRLT
+770 VAAIEQTGRLT

-791 AVVTAKDGEGQIV
+791 AVITAKDGEGQVV

-830 EMVVGSSETLHII
+830 EMVVGSSETLHVI

-882 TAKVGDKEVSCEILV
+882 TAKVGDKEVSCEVLV

-912 SGNAAGAGTDK
+912 SGNVAGAGADK

-938 IVLLAGAMAAIVII
+938 IALLAGAMAAIVII

>member
-1 MTNSSC
+1 
-7 KIYTEMEVTKI
+7 
-18 ILGEAGGYVEMKKIH
+18 MKKTH
-33 FKRIMALMLSFV
+33 FKRMLAFALSFV
-45 MIMGAA
+45 MIMGAV
-51 FAMTSNTAKAASEA
+51 FAMTPNTAKAASEA

-71 DKTELHRGD
+71 DEQELHRGD
-80 QFTVSVSMADNVNA
+80 QFTVTVSMADNVNA
-94 YGLTYKMFYD
+94 YGLTYELFYD
-104 AKKVSLVG
+104 AAKVSVVG
-112 EPAKGSI
+112 EPQKGTVFDGLSMDNMDI
-119 IDEAPN
+119 YMLTSDVAGSCVAATIGRTEAA
-125 CGGYGIYNKIT
+125 I
-136 GSDGIQAT
+136 S
-144 VICLS
+144 
-149 KAVPNGTLMSATFEV
+149 NGTVMSVTFEV
-164 LEDAE
+164 LEDAA
-169 VGDLNFTYDIMITD
+169 VGDLGYSYNILITD
-183 ESTAVLEHTNN
+183 GSTAVLEYTNS

-200 VVVPVTGISLNKNET
+200 VVVPVTGISLSKNET
-215 TIARGATEQ
+215 TIARGDTEQ
-224 LTATVVPEGTGSTVA
+224 LTATVEPEGTGSTVA
-239 WSSDNEEVATV
+239 WSSDNEKVATV
-250 DQNGLVT
+250 DQTGLVT

-277 KVTVNAPLQG
+277 KVTVNAPLHG

-306 VIYEPEDTTDDA
+306 VIYDPEDTTDDT

-400 TVVWESSDPT
+400 TVTWESSDPT
-410 VANVDGSGTVTA
+410 VATVDGSGTVTA

-432 KVGNHTD
+432 KVGNHED
-439 VCVVTVDAPLE
+439 YCMVEVDAPLE
-450 SIDVQDALELVK
+450 SIDVQDALKLVK
-462 NQTAVINYELVP
+462 NETAVIDYELVP
-474 SDTTDKALVTF
+474 SDTTDKAPVTF

-525 TVTEIQIDT
+525 TVTEIPIDT

-544 EKGQTTELTAVV
+544 EKGQRTELTAVV

-574 PSVVKVSP
+574 PSVATVST
-582 EQTNSGEKVTVTATD
+582 EQTDSGETVTVTATD
-597 KGGTATITAEAWNG
+597 KGGTATITAEAWNE

-622 HIENVTLPQDVTL
+622 HIENVTLPQNVTL
-635 NRGRTTV
+635 NRGSTTV
-642 LDVVCDPEENDD
+642 LDVVCDPKENDD
-654 TITSVEWQSDAPE
+654 TITSVEWQSDASE
-667 VAFVYSDGTIEGIK
+667 VATVYSDGTIEGIK
-681 EGTANVTA
+681 EGTANITA

-724 AFEKMEDALLK
+724 EFEKMEDALLK
-735 GQSIDMYAQLNLED
+735 GQSIDMYYQLNLED

-763 WTSSDED
+763 WTSSDET
-770 VATIGQTGRLT
+770 VASIDQTGKLT
-781 GLKKGSTTIT
+781 GVKEGSTTIT
-791 AVVTAKDGEGQIV
+791 AVVTAKDGDGQVV
-804 GTYTVETEVEVKEIP
+804 GRYTVETEVEVKEIP

-830 EMVVGSSETLHII
+830 EMVVGSSETLHVI

-855 EWSSSDEAI
+855 KWSSSDEAI
-864 LSVEN
+864 LFVEN

-912 SGNAAGAGTDK
+912 SGNAAGADTDK

-938 IVLLAGAMAAIVII
+938 IALLAGAMAAIVII

>member
-1 MTNSSC
+1 
-7 KIYTEMEVTKI
+7 
-18 ILGEAGGYVEMKKIH
+18 
-33 FKRIMALMLSFV
+33 
-45 MIMGAA
+45 MGDP
-51 FAMTSNTAKAASEA
+51 
-65 TFTVTA
+65 V
-71 DKTELHRGD
+71 
-80 QFTVSVSMADNVNA
+80 
-94 YGLTYKMFYD
+94 
-104 AKKVSLVG
+104 
-112 EPAKGSI
+112 KGSI

-474 SDTTDKALVTF
+474 SDTTDKAPVTF

-525 TVTEIQIDT
+525 TVTEIPIDT
-534 VSLDKESAVV
+534 VSLDKESAVI

-574 PSVVKVSP
+574 PSVVTVSP
-582 EQTNSGEKVTVTATD
+582 EQTNSGDKVTVTATD

-611 TKAECVITVPI
+611 TKAECVITVPV

-642 LDVVCDPEENDD
+642 LDVGCNPEENDD
-654 TITSVEWQSDAPE
+654 TITSVEWRSDAPE
-667 VAFVYSDGTIEGIK
+667 VADVYSDGTVEGIK
-681 EGTANVTA
+681 EGTANITA

-702 YTAQTQVTVN
+702 YTAQTQVTVK
-712 ENHLDADLGEKL
+712 ENHLDAELGGKL
-724 AFEKMEDALLK
+724 AFEELKDALLK
-735 GQSIDMYAQLNLED
+735 GQSIDMYYQLNLED

-770 VATIGQTGRLT
+770 VAAIEQTGRLT
-781 GLKKGSTTIT
+781 GLKEGSTTIT
-791 AVVTAKDGEGQIV
+791 AVVTAKDGEGQVV

-830 EMVVGSSETLHII
+830 EMVVGSSETLHVI

-882 TAKVGDKEVSCEILV
+882 TAKVGDKEVSCEVLV

-912 SGNAAGAGTDK
+912 SGNVAGAGADK

-938 IVLLAGAMAAIVII
+938 IALLAGAMAAIVII

>member
-1 MTNSSC
+1 
-7 KIYTEMEVTKI
+7 
-18 ILGEAGGYVEMKKIH
+18 MKKIH

-51 FAMTSNTAKAASEA
+51 FAMTPNTAKAASEA

-71 DKTELHRGD
+71 DKKELHRGD

-104 AKKVSLVG
+104 ADQVTPAGDPVEGSVISDARTAGGVG
-112 EPAKGSI
+112 M
-119 IDEAPN
+119 
-125 CGGYGIYNKIT
+125 CTKIT
-136 GSDGIQAT
+136 GSNGIQAT
-144 VICLS
+144 VACIS
-149 KAVPNGTLMSATFEV
+149 GAMSNGTVMSATFEV

-169 VGDLNFTYDIMITD
+169 VGDLGFRYEIEFLAEDYTPLTY
-183 ESTAVLEHTNN
+183 TNN
-194 DQTDLS
+194 DTTNLS

-224 LTATVVPEGTGSTVA
+224 LTATVEPEGTGSTVA

-250 DQNGLVT
+250 DQNGWVT

-306 VIYEPEDTTDDA
+306 VIYDPEDTTDDT

-327 DVATVD
+327 EVATVD

-369 SIAIKDATTIHRG
+369 GISIKDATTIHRG

-400 TVVWESSDPT
+400 TVEWTTSDPA
-410 VANVDGSGTVTA
+410 VATVDGSGTVTA
-422 VGIGSAKITA
+422 VKIGSVNITA

-450 SIDVQDALELVK
+450 SIDVQDTLELVK
-462 NQTAVINYELVP
+462 NQTAVIDYKLVP
-474 SDTTDKALVTF
+474 SDTTDEVLVTF

-508 TVITLK
+508 SVITLK

-525 TVTEIQIDT
+525 TVTEIPIDT

-574 PSVVKVSP
+574 PSVATVST
-582 EQTNSGEKVTVTATD
+582 EQTNSGETVTVTATD

-611 TKAECVITVPI
+611 TKAECVITVPV

-681 EGTANVTA
+681 EGTANITA
-689 KVTVTTLANETKE
+689 KVTVTTLTNETKE

-712 ENHLDADLGEKL
+712 ENHLDAGLGETIV
-724 AFEKMEDALLK
+724 FEDLEDALLK
-735 GQSIDMYAQLNLED
+735 GQSIDMYDQMNL
-749 IMYENEITDGVLIE
+749 YEILSQNDITDIVTIQ

-770 VATIGQTGRLT
+770 VAAIDQTGRLT

-791 AVVTAKDGEGQIV
+791 AVVTAEDGEGQVV

-906 QGSGTD
+906 QGSGID
-912 SGNAAGAGTDK
+912 NGNAAGADTDK

-938 IVLLAGAMAAIVII
+938 IALLAGAMAAIVII

>member
-1 MTNSSC
+1 
-7 KIYTEMEVTKI
+7 
-18 ILGEAGGYVEMKKIH
+18 MKKKH

-51 FAMTSNTAKAASEA
+51 FAMTPNTVKAASEA

-71 DKTELHRGD
+71 DKKELHRGD
-80 QFTVSVSMADNVNA
+80 QFTVTVSMADNVNA
-94 YGLTYKMFYD
+94 YGLQYELFYD
-104 AKKVSLVG
+104 AAKVSVAG
-112 EPAKGSI
+112 EPQKGTVFDGLSMDNMDVYMLTSDVAGSCVAANI
-119 IDEAPN
+119 GRTEAPV
-125 CGGYGIYNKIT
+125 
-136 GSDGIQAT
+136 S
-144 VICLS
+144 
-149 KAVPNGTLMSATFEV
+149 NGTVMMITFEV
-164 LEDAE
+164 LEDAA
-169 VGDLNFTYDIMITD
+169 VGDLGFTYNIMIAAGDKDAT
-183 ESTAVLEHTNN
+183 VLEHTNN

-224 LTATVVPEGTGSTVA
+224 LTAAVEPEGTGSTVA
-239 WSSDNEEVATV
+239 WASDNEKVATV
-250 DQNGLVT
+250 DETGLVT

-287 IQITGEQST
+287 IEITGEQST

-306 VIYEPEDTTDDA
+306 VIYDPEDTTDDP

-327 DVATVD
+327 KVATVD

-369 SIAIKDATTIHRG
+369 GISIKDATTIHRG
-382 GTETLEVTY
+382 GKETLEVTY

-400 TVVWESSDPT
+400 TVTWESSDPT
-410 VANVDGSGTVTA
+410 VAAVDGSGTVTA
-422 VGIGSAKITA
+422 VKIGSANITA
-432 KVGNHTD
+432 TVGSYKA

-450 SIDVQDALELVK
+450 SIDAPDTLELVK
-462 NQTAVINYELVP
+462 NQTAVIGYELVP
-474 SDTTDKALVTF
+474 SDTTDKAPVTF

-494 VDENGKVT
+494 IDENGKVT

-525 TVTEIQIDT
+525 TVTEIPIDS

-574 PSVVKVSP
+574 PSVATVST
-582 EQTNSGEKVTVTATD
+582 EQTNSGETVTVTATD

-611 TKAECVITVPI
+611 TKAECVITVPV

-667 VAFVYSDGTIEGIK
+667 VAFIYSDGTIEGIK
-681 EGTANVTA
+681 EGTANITA
-689 KVTVTTLANETKE
+689 KVTVTTLTNETKE
-702 YTAQTQVTVN
+702 YTAQTQVAVN
-712 ENHLDADLGEKL
+712 ENHLDAGLGETIV
-724 AFEKMEDALLK
+724 FEDLEDALLK
-735 GQSIDMYAQLNLED
+735 GQSIDMYEQMNL
-749 IMYENEITDGVLIE
+749 YEILSQNDITDIVTIQ

-770 VATIGQTGRLT
+770 VAAIDQTGRLT

-791 AVVTAKDGEGQIV
+791 AVVTAEDGEGQVV
-804 GTYTVETEVEVKEIP
+804 GEYTVETEVEVKEIP

-830 EMVVGSSETLHII
+830 EMVVGSSEKLHII

-855 EWSSSDEAI
+855 KWSSSDEAI

-912 SGNAAGAGTDK
+912 SGNAAGANTDK

-938 IVLLAGAMAAIVII
+938 IALLVGAMAAIVII

>member
-1 MTNSSC
+1 
-7 KIYTEMEVTKI
+7 
-18 ILGEAGGYVEMKKIH
+18 MKRLKKAIS
-33 FKRIMALMLSFV
+33 IVLSFAL
-45 MIMGAA
+45 ITGIC
-51 FAMTSNTAKAASEA
+51 FNLYPQEAKAANEILFS
-65 TFTVTA
+65 VTA
-71 DKTELHRGD
+71 DKQELKPGD
-80 QFTVSVSMADNVNA
+80 QVTVTVEMSDNVDGYTMQYMMQFDNSR
-94 YGLTYKMFYD
+94 L
-104 AKKVSLVG
+104 
-112 EPAKGSI
+112 EI
-119 IDEAPN
+119 IDYKLGNVADGAVMSGINATSNEVLSVIAHSNKMPN
-125 CGGYGIYNKIT
+125 GVVLTATFKVLENASAGTALFTYNNTIVSNEMGT
-136 GSDGIQAT
+136 E
-144 VICLS
+144 
-149 KAVPNGTLMSATFEV
+149 AVP
-164 LEDAE
+164 
-169 VGDLNFTYDIMITD
+169 
-183 ESTAVLEHTNN
+183 HTVN
-194 DQTDLS
+194 DTTNLS

-215 TIARGATEQ
+215 TIARGGTEQ
-224 LTATVVPEGTGSTVA
+224 LTATVEPEGTGNTVA

-250 DQNGLVT
+250 DQTGLVT

-306 VIYEPEDTTDDA
+306 VVYNPEDTTDDT

-333 QTGLVKAV
+333 QTGLVTAV

-369 SIAIKDATTIHRG
+369 GISIKEATTIHRG

-400 TVVWESSDPT
+400 TVTWESSDPT

-422 VGIGSAKITA
+422 VGIGSANITA

-439 VCVVTVDAPLE
+439 VCVVRVDAPLE
-450 SIDVQDALELVK
+450 SIDVQDTLELVK
-462 NQTAVINYELVP
+462 NQTAVIDYKLVP
-474 SDTTDKALVTF
+474 SDTTDQEPVTF

-494 VDENGKVT
+494 VDADGNVV

-525 TVTEIQIDT
+525 TVTEIPIDT

-574 PSVVKVSP
+574 PSVVTVSP
-582 EQTNSGEKVTVTATD
+582 EQTNSGDKVTVTATD

-611 TKAECVITVPI
+611 TKAECVITVPV

-642 LDVVCDPEENDD
+642 LDVGCNPEENDD
-654 TITSVEWQSDAPE
+654 TITSVEWRSDAPE
-667 VAFVYSDGTIEGIK
+667 VADVYSDGTVEGIK
-681 EGTANVTA
+681 EGTANITA

-702 YTAQTQVTVN
+702 YTAQTQVTVK
-712 ENHLDADLGEKL
+712 ENHLDAELGGKL
-724 AFEKMEDALLK
+724 AFEELKDALLK
-735 GQSIDMYAQLNLED
+735 GQSIDMYYQLNLED

-770 VATIGQTGRLT
+770 VAAIEQTGRLT
-781 GLKKGSTTIT
+781 GLKEGSTTIT
-791 AVVTAKDGEGQIV
+791 AVVTAKDGEGQVV

-830 EMVVGSSETLHII
+830 EMVVGSSETLHVI

-882 TAKVGDKEVSCEILV
+882 TAKVGDKEVSCEVLV

-912 SGNAAGAGTDK
+912 SGNVAGAGADK

-938 IVLLAGAMAAIVII
+938 IALLAGAMAAIVII
-952 WRKRRF
+952 WRKIRF

>member
-1 MTNSSC
+1 
-7 KIYTEMEVTKI
+7 
-18 ILGEAGGYVEMKKIH
+18 MKKIH

-51 FAMTSNTAKAASEA
+51 FAMTPNVAKAASEA

-71 DKTELHRGD
+71 DKKELHRGD
-80 QFTVSVSMADNVNA
+80 QFTVSVSMSDNVNA
-94 YGLTYKMFYD
+94 YGLVYKMFYD
-104 AKKVSLVG
+104 AEKVSLVG
-112 EPAKGSI
+112 DPVKGSI

-164 LEDAE
+164 LEEAE
-169 VGDLNFTYDIMITD
+169 VGDLNFTYEIMITD
-183 ESTAVLEHTNN
+183 ESTAELEYTNN

-224 LTATVVPEGTGSTVA
+224 LTATVEPEGTGSTVA
-239 WSSDNEEVATV
+239 WSSDNEEVAKV

-277 KVTVNAPLQG
+277 AVTVNAPLKG
-287 IQITGEQST
+287 IQITGERDT
-296 IKKGQ
+296 IKKGDKEK
-301 TTQLS
+301 LS
-306 VIYEPEDTTDDA
+306 VVYDPEDTTDDT

-327 DVATVD
+327 KVATVD
-333 QTGLVKAV
+333 QTGLVTAV

-369 SIAIKDATTIHRG
+369 GITIKDATTIHRG
-382 GTETLEVTY
+382 ETETLEVTY

-400 TVVWESSDPT
+400 TVEWTTTDPA
-410 VANVDGSGTVTA
+410 VATVDGSGTVTA
-422 VGIGSAKITA
+422 VGIGSANITA

-450 SIDVQDALELVK
+450 SIEVQDTLEMVK
-462 NQTAVINYELVP
+462 NQTAVIDYKLVP
-474 SDTTDKALVTF
+474 SDTTDNAPVTF

-494 VDENGKVT
+494 VDESGKIT

-525 TVTEIQIDT
+525 TVTEIPIDT
-534 VSLDKESAVV
+534 VSLDKESAVI

-574 PSVVKVSP
+574 PSVVTVSP
-582 EQTNSGEKVTVTATD
+582 EQTNSGDKVTVTATD

-611 TKAECVITVPI
+611 TKAECVITVPV
-622 HIENVTLPQDVTL
+622 HIENVTLPQEVTL

-667 VAFVYSDGTIEGIK
+667 VADVYSDGTVEGVK
-681 EGTANVTA
+681 EGTANITA

-702 YTAQTQVTVN
+702 YTAQTQVTVK
-712 ENHLDADLGEKL
+712 ENHLDAELGGKL
-724 AFEKMEDALLK
+724 AFEELKDALLK
-735 GQSIDMYAQLNLED
+735 GQSIDMYYQLNLED
-749 IMYENEITDGVLIE
+749 IMYENEITDGILIE

-770 VATIGQTGRLT
+770 VAAIDQTGRLT

-791 AVVTAKDGEGQIV
+791 AVVTAEDGEGQVV
-804 GTYTVETEVEVKEIP
+804 GEYTVTTDVEVKEIP

-843 YNPENT
+843 YNPDNT

-855 EWSSSDEAI
+855 EWSSSDTTI
-864 LSVEN
+864 LTVEN
-869 GKVTALKPGTATI
+869 GKVTALKPGTATV

-897 KAAESGQPG
+897 KAAEAGQSG

-938 IVLLAGAMAAIVII
+938 IALLAGAMAAIVII

>member
-1 MTNSSC
+1 
-7 KIYTEMEVTKI
+7 
-18 ILGEAGGYVEMKKIH
+18 MKRLKKAIS
-33 FKRIMALMLSFV
+33 IMLSFAL
-45 MIMGAA
+45 IAGIC
-51 FAMTSNTAKAASEA
+51 FNLYPREAKAANEILFS
-65 TFTVTA
+65 VTA
-71 DKTELHRGD
+71 DKQELKPGE
-80 QFTVSVSMADNVNA
+80 QVTVTVEMSDNVDG
-94 YGLTYKMFYD
+94 YTMQYMMQFDDSRL
-104 AKKVSLVG
+104 
-112 EPAKGSI
+112 EI
-119 IDEAPN
+119 IDYKLGNVADGAYIAGINATSNEVSAAIAHANEMPN
-125 CGGYGIYNKIT
+125 GVVLTATFKVLDN
-136 GSDGIQAT
+136 AT
-144 VICLS
+144 VGNALFTYNNTIVS
-149 KAVPNGTLMSATFEV
+149 DEMTTAAVPHMVNDM
-164 LEDAE
+164 
-169 VGDLNFTYDIMITD
+169 
-183 ESTAVLEHTNN
+183 TN
-194 DQTDLS
+194 LS

-215 TIARGATEQ
+215 TIARGGTEQ
-224 LTATVVPEGTGSTVA
+224 LTATVEPEGTGSTVA
-239 WSSDNEEVATV
+239 WSSDNEKVATV
-250 DQNGLVT
+250 DETGLVT
-257 AVGKGTANIT
+257 AVGKGTANIS

-287 IQITGEQST
+287 IEITGEQST

-306 VIYEPEDTTDDA
+306 VIYDPEDTTDDT
-318 TVTWSSDNE
+318 TVIWSSDNE
-327 DVATVD
+327 KVATVD

-369 SIAIKDATTIHRG
+369 GISIKDATTIHRG

-400 TVVWESSDPT
+400 TVTWESSDPT
-410 VANVDGSGTVTA
+410 VATVDGSGTVTA
-422 VGIGSAKITA
+422 TGIGSANITA

-450 SIDVQDALELVK
+450 SIDVQDTLELVK
-462 NQTAVINYELVP
+462 NQTAVIDYKLVP
-474 SDTTDKALVTF
+474 SDTTDEKTVTF
-485 TSSDPTVAT
+485 ISSDEAVAT

-525 TVTEIQIDT
+525 TVTEIPIDT
-534 VSLDKESAVV
+534 VSLDKESAVI

-574 PSVVKVSP
+574 PSVATVSP
-582 EQTNSGEKVTVTATD
+582 EQTNSGETVTVTATD
-597 KGGTATITAEAWNG
+597 KGGTATIIAEAWNG
-611 TKAECVITVPI
+611 TKAECVITVPV

-667 VAFVYSDGTIEGIK
+667 VADVYSDGTVEGIK
-681 EGTANVTA
+681 EGTANITA

-702 YTAQTQVTVN
+702 YTAQTQVTVK
-712 ENHLDADLGEKL
+712 ENHLDAELGGKL
-724 AFEKMEDALLK
+724 AFEELKDALLK
-735 GQSIDMYAQLNLED
+735 GQSIDMYYQLNLED
-749 IMYENEITDGVLIE
+749 IMYENEITDGILIE

-770 VATIGQTGRLT
+770 VAAIEQTGRLT
-781 GLKKGSTTIT
+781 GLKEGSTTIT
-791 AVVTAKDGEGQIV
+791 AVISAKDGEGQVV
-804 GTYTVETEVEVKEIP
+804 GEYTVTTDVEVREIP

-843 YNPENT
+843 YNPDNT

-855 EWSSSDEAI
+855 EWSSSDTTI
-864 LSVEN
+864 LTVEN
-869 GKVTALKPGTATI
+869 GKVTALKPGTAKV

-938 IVLLAGAMAAIVII
+938 IALLAGAMAAIVII

>member
-1 MTNSSC
+1 
-7 KIYTEMEVTKI
+7 
-18 ILGEAGGYVEMKKIH
+18 MKKIH

-51 FAMTSNTAKAASEA
+51 FVMTPNVAKAASEA

-71 DKTELHRGD
+71 DKKELHRGD
-80 QFTVSVSMADNVNA
+80 QFTVSVSMSDNVNA
-94 YGLTYKMFYD
+94 YGLVYKMFYD
-104 AKKVSLVG
+104 AEKVSLVG
-112 EPAKGSI
+112 DPVKGSI

-474 SDTTDKALVTF
+474 SDTTDKAPVTF

-525 TVTEIQIDT
+525 TVTEIPIDT
-534 VSLDKESAVV
+534 VSLDKESAVI

-574 PSVVKVSP
+574 PSVVTVSP
-582 EQTNSGEKVTVTATD
+582 EQTNSGDKVTVTATD

-611 TKAECVITVPI
+611 TKAECVITVPV

-642 LDVVCDPEENDD
+642 LDVGCNPEENDD
-654 TITSVEWQSDAPE
+654 TITSVEWRSDAPE
-667 VAFVYSDGTIEGIK
+667 VADVYSDGTVEGIK
-681 EGTANVTA
+681 EGTANITA

-702 YTAQTQVTVN
+702 YTAQTQVTVK
-712 ENHLDADLGEKL
+712 ENHLDAELGGKL
-724 AFEKMEDALLK
+724 AFEELKDALLK
-735 GQSIDMYAQLNLED
+735 GQSIDMYYQLNLED

-770 VATIGQTGRLT
+770 VAAIEQTGRLT
-781 GLKKGSTTIT
+781 GLKEGSTTIT
-791 AVVTAKDGEGQIV
+791 AVVTAKDGEGQVV

-830 EMVVGSSETLHII
+830 EMVVGSSETLHVI

-882 TAKVGDKEVSCEILV
+882 TAKVGDKEVSCEVLV

-912 SGNAAGAGTDK
+912 SGNVAGAGADK

-938 IVLLAGAMAAIVII
+938 IALLAGAMAAIVII

>member
-1 MTNSSC
+1 
-7 KIYTEMEVTKI
+7 
-18 ILGEAGGYVEMKKIH
+18 MKKIH

-51 FAMTSNTAKAASEA
+51 FAMTPNVAKAASEA

-71 DKTELHRGD
+71 DKKELHRGD
-80 QFTVSVSMADNVNA
+80 QFTVSVSMSDNVNA
-94 YGLTYKMFYD
+94 YGLVYKMFYD
-104 AKKVSLVG
+104 AEKVSLVG
-112 EPAKGSI
+112 DPVKGSI

-164 LEDAE
+164 LEEAE
-169 VGDLNFTYDIMITD
+169 VGDLNFTYEIMITD
-183 ESTAVLEHTNN
+183 ESTAELEYTNN

-224 LTATVVPEGTGSTVA
+224 LTATVEPEGTGSTVA
-239 WSSDNEEVATV
+239 WSSDNEEVAKV

-277 KVTVNAPLQG
+277 AVTVNAPLKG
-287 IQITGEQST
+287 IQITGERDT
-296 IKKGQ
+296 IKKGDKEK
-301 TTQLS
+301 LS
-306 VIYEPEDTTDDA
+306 VVYDPEDTTDDT

-327 DVATVD
+327 KVATVD
-333 QTGLVKAV
+333 QTGLVTAV

-369 SIAIKDATTIHRG
+369 GITIKDATTIHRG
-382 GTETLEVTY
+382 ETETLEVTY

-400 TVVWESSDPT
+400 TVEWTTTDPA
-410 VANVDGSGTVTA
+410 VATVDGSGTVTA
-422 VGIGSAKITA
+422 VGIGSANITA

-450 SIDVQDALELVK
+450 SIEVQDTLEMVK
-462 NQTAVINYELVP
+462 NQTAVIDYKLVP
-474 SDTTDKALVTF
+474 SDTTDNAPVTF

-494 VDENGKVT
+494 VDESGKIT

-525 TVTEIQIDT
+525 TVTEIPIDT
-534 VSLDKESAVV
+534 VSLDKESAVI

-574 PSVVKVSP
+574 PSVVTVSP
-582 EQTNSGEKVTVTATD
+582 EQTNSGDKVTVTATD

-611 TKAECVITVPI
+611 TKAECVITVPV
-622 HIENVTLPQDVTL
+622 HIENVTLPQEVTL

-667 VAFVYSDGTIEGIK
+667 VADVYSDGTVEGVK
-681 EGTANVTA
+681 EGTANITA

-702 YTAQTQVTVN
+702 YTAQTQVTVK
-712 ENHLDADLGEKL
+712 ENHLDAELGGKL
-724 AFEKMEDALLK
+724 AFEELKDALLK
-735 GQSIDMYAQLNLED
+735 GQSIDMYYQLNLED
-749 IMYENEITDGVLIE
+749 IMYENEITDGILIE

-770 VATIGQTGRLT
+770 VAAIDQTGRLT

-791 AVVTAKDGEGQIV
+791 AVVTAEDGEGQVV
-804 GTYTVETEVEVKEIP
+804 GEYTVTTDVEVKEIP

-830 EMVVGSSETLHII
+830 EMVVGSSEALHII
-843 YNPENT
+843 YNPDNT

-855 EWSSSDEAI
+855 EWSSSDATI

-869 GKVTALKPGTATI
+869 GKVTALKPGTATV

-897 KAAESGQPG
+897 KAAEAGQPG

-938 IVLLAGAMAAIVII
+938 IALLAGAMAAIVII

>member
-1 MTNSSC
+1 
-7 KIYTEMEVTKI
+7 
-18 ILGEAGGYVEMKKIH
+18 MKKIH

-51 FAMTSNTAKAASEA
+51 FAMTPNVAKAASEA

-71 DKTELHRGD
+71 DKKELHRGD
-80 QFTVSVSMADNVNA
+80 QFTVSVSMSDNVNA
-94 YGLTYKMFYD
+94 YGLVYKMFYD
-104 AKKVSLVG
+104 AEKVSLVG
-112 EPAKGSI
+112 DPVKGSI

-474 SDTTDKALVTF
+474 SDTTDKAPVTF

-514 GANDVTAEVTV
+514 GANDV
-525 TVTEIQIDT
+525 
-534 VSLDKESAVV
+534 S
-544 EKGQTTELTAVV
+544 
-556 GPETTTDENKSI
+556 
-568 KWSSSD
+568 
-574 PSVVKVSP
+574 
-582 EQTNSGEKVTVTATD
+582 
-597 KGGTATITAEAWNG
+597 
-611 TKAECVITVPI
+611 
-622 HIENVTLPQDVTL
+622 
-635 NRGRTTV
+635 
-642 LDVVCDPEENDD
+642 
-654 TITSVEWQSDAPE
+654 
-667 VAFVYSDGTIEGIK
+667 
-681 EGTANVTA
+681 
-689 KVTVTTLANETKE
+689 
-702 YTAQTQVTVN
+702 
-712 ENHLDADLGEKL
+712 
-724 AFEKMEDALLK
+724 MERK
-735 GQSIDMYAQLNLED
+735 
-749 IMYENEITDGVLIE
+749 T
-763 WTSSDED
+763 
-770 VATIGQTGRLT
+770 
-781 GLKKGSTTIT
+781 
-791 AVVTAKDGEGQIV
+791 
-804 GTYTVETEVEVKEIP
+804 
-819 LESIAFDKIIK
+819 
-830 EMVVGSSETLHII
+830 
-843 YNPENT
+843 
-849 TDLRDV
+849 
-855 EWSSSDEAI
+855 
-864 LSVEN
+864 
-869 GKVTALKPGTATI
+869 GKVRLLEHIQLRQKLK
-882 TAKVGDKEVSCEILV
+882 
-897 KAAESGQPG
+897 
-906 QGSGTD
+906 
-912 SGNAAGAGTDK
+912 
-923 GDSVRTGD
+923 
-931 TANIILY
+931 
-938 IVLLAGAMAAIVII
+938 
-952 WRKRRF
+952 
-958 TK
+958 

>member
-1 MTNSSC
+1 
-7 KIYTEMEVTKI
+7 
-18 ILGEAGGYVEMKKIH
+18 MKKIH

-51 FAMTSNTAKAASEA
+51 FAMTPNVAKAASEA

-71 DKTELHRGD
+71 DKKELHRGD
-80 QFTVSVSMADNVNA
+80 QFTVSVSMSDNVNA
-94 YGLTYKMFYD
+94 YGLVYKMFYD
-104 AKKVSLVG
+104 AEKVSLVG
-112 EPAKGSI
+112 DPVKGSI

-287 IQITGEQST
+287 IQIAGEQST

-369 SIAIKDATTIHRG
+369 GITIKDATTIHRG
-382 GTETLEVTY
+382 ETETLEVTY

-400 TVVWESSDPT
+400 TVEWTTTDPA
-410 VANVDGSGTVTA
+410 VATVDGSGTVTA
-422 VGIGSAKITA
+422 VGIGSANITA

-450 SIDVQDALELVK
+450 SIEVQDTLEMVK
-462 NQTAVINYELVP
+462 NQTAVIDYKLVP
-474 SDTTDKALVTF
+474 SDTTDNAPVTF

-494 VDENGKVT
+494 VDESGKIT

-525 TVTEIQIDT
+525 TVTEIPIDT
-534 VSLDKESAVV
+534 VSLDKESAVI

-574 PSVVKVSP
+574 PSVVTVSP
-582 EQTNSGEKVTVTATD
+582 EQTNSGDKVTVTATD

-611 TKAECVITVPI
+611 TKAECVITVPV
-622 HIENVTLPQDVTL
+622 HIENVTLPQEVTL

-667 VAFVYSDGTIEGIK
+667 VADVYSDGTVEGVK
-681 EGTANVTA
+681 EGTANITA

-702 YTAQTQVTVN
+702 YTAQTQVTVK
-712 ENHLDADLGEKL
+712 ENHLDAELGGKL
-724 AFEKMEDALLK
+724 AFEELKDALLK
-735 GQSIDMYAQLNLED
+735 GQSIDMYYQLNLED
-749 IMYENEITDGVLIE
+749 IMYENEITDGILIE

-770 VATIGQTGRLT
+770 VAAIDQTGRLT

-791 AVVTAKDGEGQIV
+791 AVVTAEDGEGQVV
-804 GTYTVETEVEVKEIP
+804 GEYTVTTDVEVKEIP

-843 YNPENT
+843 YNPDNT

-855 EWSSSDEAI
+855 EWSSSDTTI
-864 LSVEN
+864 LTVEN
-869 GKVTALKPGTATI
+869 GKVTALKPGTATV

-897 KAAESGQPG
+897 KAAEAGQSG

-938 IVLLAGAMAAIVII
+938 IALLAGAMAAIVII

>member
-1 MTNSSC
+1 
-7 KIYTEMEVTKI
+7 
-18 ILGEAGGYVEMKKIH
+18 MKRLKKAIS
-33 FKRIMALMLSFV
+33 IVLSFAL
-45 MIMGAA
+45 ITGIC
-51 FAMTSNTAKAASEA
+51 FNLYPQEAKAANEILFS
-65 TFTVTA
+65 VTA
-71 DKTELHRGD
+71 DKQELKPGD
-80 QFTVSVSMADNVNA
+80 QVTVTVEMSDNVDGYTMQYMMQFDNSR
-94 YGLTYKMFYD
+94 L
-104 AKKVSLVG
+104 
-112 EPAKGSI
+112 EI
-119 IDEAPN
+119 IDYKLGNVADGAVMSGINATSNEVLSVIAHSNKMPN
-125 CGGYGIYNKIT
+125 GVVLTATFKVLENASAGTALFTYNNTIVSNEMGT
-136 GSDGIQAT
+136 E
-144 VICLS
+144 
-149 KAVPNGTLMSATFEV
+149 AVP
-164 LEDAE
+164 
-169 VGDLNFTYDIMITD
+169 
-183 ESTAVLEHTNN
+183 HTVN
-194 DQTDLS
+194 DTTNLS

-215 TIARGATEQ
+215 TIARGGTEQ
-224 LTATVVPEGTGSTVA
+224 LTATVEPEGTGNTVA

-250 DQNGLVT
+250 DQTGLVT
-257 AVGKGTANIT
+257 VGKGTANIT

-306 VIYEPEDTTDDA
+306 VVYNPEDTTDDT

-333 QTGLVKAV
+333 QTGLVTAV

-369 SIAIKDATTIHRG
+369 GISIKEATTIHRG

-400 TVVWESSDPT
+400 TVTWESSDPT

-422 VGIGSAKITA
+422 VGIGSANITA

-439 VCVVTVDAPLE
+439 VCVVRVDAPLE
-450 SIDVQDALELVK
+450 SIDVQDTLELVK
-462 NQTAVINYELVP
+462 NQTAVIDYKLVP
-474 SDTTDKALVTF
+474 SDTTDQEPVTF

-494 VDENGKVT
+494 VDADGNVV

-525 TVTEIQIDT
+525 TVTEIPIDT

-574 PSVVKVSP
+574 PSVVTVSP
-582 EQTNSGEKVTVTATD
+582 EQTNSGDKVTVTATD

-611 TKAECVITVPI
+611 TKAECVITVPV

-642 LDVVCDPEENDD
+642 LDVGCNPEENDD
-654 TITSVEWQSDAPE
+654 TITSVEWRSDAPE
-667 VAFVYSDGTIEGIK
+667 VADVYSDGTVEGIK
-681 EGTANVTA
+681 EGTANITA

-702 YTAQTQVTVN
+702 YTAQTQVTVK
-712 ENHLDADLGEKL
+712 ENHLDAELGGKL
-724 AFEKMEDALLK
+724 AFEELKDALLK
-735 GQSIDMYAQLNLED
+735 GQSIDMYYQLNLED

-770 VATIGQTGRLT
+770 VAAIEQTGRLT
-781 GLKKGSTTIT
+781 GLKEGSTTIT
-791 AVVTAKDGEGQIV
+791 AVVTAKDGEGQVV

-830 EMVVGSSETLHII
+830 EMVVGSSETLHVI

-882 TAKVGDKEVSCEILV
+882 TAKVGDKEVSCEVLV

-912 SGNAAGAGTDK
+912 SGNVAGAGADK

-938 IVLLAGAMAAIVII
+938 IALLAGAMAAIVII
-952 WRKRRF
+952 WRKIRF

>member
-1 MTNSSC
+1 
-7 KIYTEMEVTKI
+7 
-18 ILGEAGGYVEMKKIH
+18 MKKIH

-51 FAMTSNTAKAASEA
+51 FAMTPNVAKAASEA

-71 DKTELHRGD
+71 DKKELHRGD
-80 QFTVSVSMADNVNA
+80 QFTVSVSMSDNVNA
-94 YGLTYKMFYD
+94 YGLVYKMFYD
-104 AKKVSLVG
+104 AEKVSLVG
-112 EPAKGSI
+112 DPVKGSI

-439 VCVVTVDAPLE
+439 VCVVTADAPLE

-474 SDTTDKALVTF
+474 SDTTDKAPVTF

-525 TVTEIQIDT
+525 TVTEIPIDT
-534 VSLDKESAVV
+534 VSLDKESAVI

-574 PSVVKVSP
+574 PSVVTVSP
-582 EQTNSGEKVTVTATD
+582 EQTNSGDKVTVTATD

-611 TKAECVITVPI
+611 TKAECVITVPV

-642 LDVVCDPEENDD
+642 LDVGCNPEENDD
-654 TITSVEWQSDAPE
+654 TITSVEWRSDAPE
-667 VAFVYSDGTIEGIK
+667 VADVYSDGTVEGIK
-681 EGTANVTA
+681 EGTANITA

-702 YTAQTQVTVN
+702 YTAQTQVTVK
-712 ENHLDADLGEKL
+712 ENHLDAELGGKL
-724 AFEKMEDALLK
+724 AFEELKDALLK
-735 GQSIDMYAQLNLED
+735 GQSIDMYYQLNLED

-770 VATIGQTGRLT
+770 VAAIEQTGRLT
-781 GLKKGSTTIT
+781 GLKEGSTTIT
-791 AVVTAKDGEGQIV
+791 AVVTAKDGEGQVV

-830 EMVVGSSETLHII
+830 EMVVGSSETLHVI

-882 TAKVGDKEVSCEILV
+882 TAKVGDKEVSCEVLV

-912 SGNAAGAGTDK
+912 SGNVAGAGADK

-938 IVLLAGAMAAIVII
+938 IALLAGAMAAIVII